1 MPIMWMRASSFD
13 GVIAKARA
21 LQCAFPDNDEIAKM
35 IAEALRVG
43 GPFQSIAAVLKPC
56 ARPARSGQCLRR

>member
-21 LQCAFPDNDEIAKM
+21 LQCAFPDDDEIAKM

-43 GPFQSIAAVLKPC
+43 GPFDPLPASLSL
-56 ARPARSGQCLRR
+56 ARDLLALANV